1 MRIAFVVQRYGP
13 EVVGGA
19 EKYTWDMATG
29 LAREGHDVEVVTSC
43 ATSYADWANVYEP
56 GTAEVDGVVVH
67 RVPVLEPRPNDRF
80 TPLHVRVVSRATRPP
95 VWPYGQQ
102 RWATMMGPELGEAV
116 IREVARRMDVVV
128 FVGYHYAHS
137 LMYVGA
143 AAAVAPTV
151 LVPTAHPEGAF
162 MVGWVRRMFEHADHV
177 VCLAEG
183 EGALV
188 DSVHHCGHRTTVVG
202 CPVEPIEMPS
212 AEAIAEARATHGLGD
227 DPYLITIG
235 RLDPAKGSDEAAR
248 YSKLVRRGVAPD
260 LRLVMV
266 GPGNLNEKRS
276 GVVNAGF
283 VDHDEKLALL
293 AGATALLQPSYM
305 ESFSLA
311 LVEGWLLGRPAIVQ
325 GRNAVLK
332 GHADRSGGA
341 LTYTDY
347 LGFEAA
353 CVALLESP
361 DLRDRLGERGRA
373 YSREQYDW
381 GRVRPGFM
389 AALDQAVSTGRNR
402 LERGGRAA

>member
-1 MRIAFVVQRYGP
+1 MRIAFVVQRYGAQ
-13 EVVGGA
+13 VVGGA

-43 ATSYADWANVYEP
+43 ATSYADWANVYDP

-102 RWATMMGPELGEAV
+102 RWATLMGPELGEAV
-116 IREVARRMDVVV
+116 IREVARRMEVVV

-137 LMYVGA
+137 LIYVGA

-183 EGALV
+183 EAALV

-212 AEAIAEARATHGLGD
+212 VEAIAAARATHGLGD
-227 DPYLITIG
+227 APYLITIG

-248 YSKLVRRGVAPD
+248 YAKLVRQGAAPD
-260 LRLVMV
+260 LQLVMV
-266 GPGNLNEKRS
+266 GPGDLNEKRS
-276 GVVNAGF
+276 GAVNAGF

-325 GRNAVLK
+325 GRNAVLR
-332 GHADRSGGA
+332 GHVERCGGA
-341 LTYTDY
+341 LVYTDY
-347 LGFEAA
+347 SSFEAA
-353 CVALLESP
+353 CVTMLESEE
-361 DLRDRLGERGRA
+361 LRARLGAAGYS
-373 YSREQYDW
+373 YSRAVFDW
-381 GRVRPGFM
+381 EPVRTRFM
-389 AALDQAVSTGRNR
+389 AALDAAAEAGRAR
-402 LERGGRAA
+402 LERVQQVT